1 MVDPHELN
9 NLEELYLLKEE
20 TDIRI
25 FELEEDRKLIKEKRA
40 VTDKKYYMEKALQ
53 TNTNFLIRR
62 EKRMWDN
69 FLIIDGPERAGKSTL
84 GRQIGYYV
92 VFNKNKS
99 KTDKFQKCKNIF
111 FDPEKLLSFAKRTR
125 EEVIIWD
132 EAALGAMAEDRFD
145 EVQKI
150 LMKLLMTCAKYK
162 HFFIFIIPTAK
173 RLNPYFVERAIGLI
187 RIEVINNIQRG
198 SFSGYAKGKLQK
210 LYDHDKGKSR
220 YKPYPDF
227 RGKFL
232 TYEGTDKE
240 VIDLDIYEKKKDY
253 AIENI
258 DLKKSSKLKDTFALS
273 KVIDLVCKKLKL
285 FKKKDLAIILGIPQ
299 SYISNLTTPH
309 YSPDEEKFIS
319 ELSQK

>member
-9 NLEELYLLKEE
+9 TLEELYLLKEE

-53 TNTNFLIRR
+53 TNLNFLIRR
-62 EKRMWDN
+62 ESRKWDN
-69 FLIIDGPERAGKSTL
+69 LLIIDGPERAGKSTL
-84 GRQIGYYV
+84 GRQAGYYIV
-92 VFNKNKS
+92 YNKNRS
-99 KTDKFQKCKNIF
+99 KKDKFYKCKNIF
-111 FDPEKLLSFAKRTR
+111 FDPELMLSFAKRTR
-125 EEVIIWD
+125 KEVIIWD

-150 LMKLLMTCAKYK
+150 LLKLLMTCAKYG
-162 HFFIFIIPTAK
+162 HFFIFIIPNAK
-173 RLNPYFVERAIGLI
+173 RLNQYFIERAIGLF

-198 SFSGYAKGKLQK
+198 NFSGYAKGKLQK
-210 LYDHDKGKSR
+210 LYDYDKGKSR

-273 KVIDLVCKKLKL
+273 KLIDIVCKKKKL
-285 FKKKDLAIILGIPQ
+285 YKKKDLSIALNIPQ
-299 SYISNLTTPH
+299 SYISNLPTPH
-309 YSPDEEKFIS
+309 YSADEEKFIS